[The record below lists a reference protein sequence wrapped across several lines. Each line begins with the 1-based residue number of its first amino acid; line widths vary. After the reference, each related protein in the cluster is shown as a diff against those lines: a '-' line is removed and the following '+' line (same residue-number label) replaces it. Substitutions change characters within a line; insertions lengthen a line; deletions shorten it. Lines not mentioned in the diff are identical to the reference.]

1 LNILNF
7 NDFLLLEASLSKH
20 ADKRIAERIKES
32 LKDGTSI
39 DFPIEARRKIAL
51 TGRSLADVSNEA
63 TQLIK
68 DEFMRRLTNR
78 IERPDF
84 PDDNRIVVLLDPQL
98 KYGHD
103 TFPISVSVTSETE
116 IIDKKTGKTEI
127 LKRTYTGERLCIY
140 IADNVMTTVKVLPAN
155 YTDIEIEKDSR
166 NHFDNKNIEAGN
178 ITVLS
183 GEADYIIELS
193 KTGEIKHHTGQI
205 YSGHGIIAE
214 KEFALTTGRYIK
226 VNLAFKKDENL
237 TKVKVLSILNRDSAR
252 ADKFIKVEVELEAFK
267 EVKLED
273 GTIEFRSIKI
283 PKTLRAGDQISL
295 PVGPDGKWQNCQVA
309 DSLFVDY
316 ANRGGAFSLK
326 YK

>member
-7 NDFLLLEASLSKH
+7 NDFLLLEASLSPH
-20 ADKRIAERIKES
+20 ADKRVEQRIKDS
-32 LKDGTSI
+32 LKDGTVI
-39 DFPIEARRKIAL
+39 DFPAAARKKISM

-63 TQLIK
+63 TQMIK

-84 PDDNRIVVLLDPQL
+84 PDGNRVVVLLDPQL

-103 TFPISVSVTSETE
+103 IFPISVSVTSENE
-116 IIDKKTGKTEI
+116 VIDKRTGKKSI
-127 LKRTYTGERLCIY
+127 IKKTYTGERLCVY
-140 IADNVMTTVKVLPAN
+140 VADNVVTTVKVLPAN
-155 YTDIEIEKDSR
+155 YTDIDIEKDSDK
-166 NHFDNKNIEAGN
+166 HFITKKLEVKTS
-178 ITVLS
+178 TVLS
-183 GEADYIIELS
+183 GDSEYVIELG

-205 YSGHGIIAE
+205 YAGHGIVTE
-214 KEFALTTGRYIK
+214 KEFALTSGRHIK
-226 VNLAFKKDENL
+226 VIIPFIDKDNL
-237 TKVKVLSILNRDSAR
+237 TKVEVLSVVNRESAR
-252 ADKFIKVEVELEAFK
+252 ADRFIKVDVALA
-267 EVKLED
+267 D
-273 GTIEFRSIKI
+273 GRKV

-316 ANRGGAFSLK
+316 ANRGGSFSLK